1 MIRTFGAFKL
11 TQTPLNY
18 QFNVIKVGTLMT
30 LITSMQEENHKL
42 SKSEGAQ
49 KNLKVALALQV
60 RSSLK
65 IRSSE

>member
-49 KNLKVALALQV
+49 KNLRRLSASGPKL
-60 RSSLK
+60 LK
-65 IRSSE
+65 NSVE